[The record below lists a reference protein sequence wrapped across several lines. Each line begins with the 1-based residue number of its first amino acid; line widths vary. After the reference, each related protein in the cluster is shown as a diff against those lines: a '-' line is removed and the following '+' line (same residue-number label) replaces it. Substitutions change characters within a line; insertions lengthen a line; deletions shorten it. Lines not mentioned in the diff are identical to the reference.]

1 MAPAVTRTLKITYGA
16 TYVGGDSD
24 YLIHG
29 PVRFEKNYTAF
40 RASFQVLVQND
51 TASTFKTNCDT
62 VEAAFRVPRQNLK
75 IEMEGQTFVDYT
87 NAANTGFLADPSIT
101 NAAETVAET
110 GRSRLYDVA
119 VTVALPA
126 DLSGQSGRAD
136 SSIVLDYDASRR
148 RTITITGRYTALGSN
163 SARAQ
168 YNAAI
173 GTYASSILSALA
185 SGATFDLLVEDVN
198 PDDADKNCS
207 FTRVYREVLYASTSG
222 GVSHASIR
230 GSTIVYSRRRPAP
243 GDSPDRAAKRL
254 EEVTVGFSC
263 SVDQS
268 VSTSLESLYNDSVRP
283 WLLSQASTLFGASA
297 TAVVD
302 ETRSFDKTANTISAT
317 LDLRMVIG
325 GGITLEYSRTVS
337 VENQRGVLLQPV
349 WDKSSN
355 LAKHK
360 FGAPARRMRTLTV
373 VERVLGAYAVAADG
387 GSFVGGQAGAPAAN
401 IGRGAGV
408 GAKFNSGRAAAPAAP
423 GGGAGGGGAT
433 GADPI
438 GGSGWDEMN
447 VRRSAHVDRLG
458 IDGQAITVTDLVTII
473 EEEYH
478 DEPSGGG
485 GGGAPTTPSEGN
497 APGFSSP
504 GGAIT
509 GGLR

>member
-1 MAPAVTRTLKITYGA
+1 MPPAVTRTLKITYGS
-16 TYVGGDSD
+16 TYVGGDSV

-29 PVRFEKNYTAF
+29 PVRFDKSYTTF
-40 RASFQVLVQND
+40 RASFQVLVQD
-51 TASTFKTNCDT
+51 TTAATFKTNCDT
-62 VEAAFRVPRQNLK
+62 VEAAFRIPRQSLK

-87 NAANTGFLADPSIT
+87 NAANTGFLAEPSIS
-101 NAAETVAET
+101 NGADTVAET

-148 RTITITGRYTALGSN
+148 RSITITGRYTALGSN

-173 GTYASSILSALA
+173 GTYASSILSSLA

-222 GVSHASIR
+222 GVSHASIV

-243 GDSPDRAAKRL
+243 GDSSERAAKRL

-263 SVDQS
+263 SVNQS
-268 VSTSLESLYNDSVRP
+268 VTTSLESLYNDSVRP
-283 WLLSQASTLFGASA
+283 WLLSQASSLFGASS

-337 VENQRGVLLQPV
+337 VENQRGVIKQPV
-349 WDKSSN
+349 WDGKSD

-360 FGAPARRMRTLTV
+360 FRGIARRLRTITV
-373 VERVLGAYAVAADG
+373 VEKVLGTYSVAGDG
-387 GSFVGGQAGAPAAN
+387 NSFVGGQAGGAPAN
-401 IGRGAGV
+401 I
-408 GAKFNSGRAAAPAAP
+408 
-423 GGGAGGGGAT
+423 GGGAGRGGKFNAGSPAAAAAGPSAGGGAT

-438 GGSGWDEMN
+438 GGAGWDETN
-447 VRRSAHVDRLG
+447 CRRSAHTDKMG
-458 IDGQAITVTDLVTII
+458 IDGNTIATTDLITVI

-478 DEPSGGG
+478 DEPGAGGG
-485 GGGAPTTPSEGN
+485 GGPPTTSGDGA
-497 APGFSSP
+497 APGFAAP

-509 GGLR
+509 AGRR